1 MATME
6 VRIFG
11 DPVLRQRAHEVE
23 DFDGSLAALAND
35 MLETMRAKDG
45 AGLAANQVGI
55 LKRLFTWEVDLGD
68 EEPDLPGE
76 VGPGGIIGGAVV
88 NPVLLDSSEELQ
100 EGDEG
105 CLSFP
110 GLFYPVDRPL
120 RVEVAHQDLHGDD
133 HTVQLEGFLARV
145 FLHEMDHLN
154 GILFID
160 HLAAHD
166 RKAAMKAMREQRL
179 AEAGE
184 PSAPVAGG
192 LLMGG
197 ARSLGRSGS
206 R

>member
-1 MATME
+1 MATLE

-23 DFDGSLAALAND
+23 DFDGSLVTLAND
-35 MLETMRAKDG
+35 MLQTMRAKDG
-45 AGLAANQVGI
+45 VGLAANQVGI
-55 LKRLFTWEVDLGD
+55 LKRLFTWELDVGEEEAEVLGR
-68 EEPDLPGE
+68 
-76 VGPGGIIGGAVV
+76 VGPGGIVGGAVV

-120 RVEVAHQDLHGDD
+120 RIEVAHQDLAGDE

-160 HLAAHD
+160 HLAEHD
-166 RKAAMKAMREQRL
+166 RKAAMKVMREQRL
-179 AEAGE
+179 AEQGE
-184 PSAPVAGG
+184 APPPVAGG
-192 LLMGG
+192 LLLGG
-197 ARSLGRSGS
+197 VQSERRPGS

>member
-23 DFDGSLAALAND
+23 DFDGSLATLAND
-35 MLETMRAKDG
+35 MFETMRAKDG
-45 AGLAANQVGI
+45 VGLAANQVGI
-55 LKRLFTWEVDLGD
+55 LKRMFTWEVDLGED
-68 EEPDLPGE
+68 EPE
-76 VGPGGIIGGAVV
+76 VVGGAVV

-110 GLFYPVDRPL
+110 GLFYPLDRPL

-179 AEAGE
+179 AEQGE
-184 PSAPVAGG
+184 SAPVAGG
-192 LLMGG
+192 LLLGG
-197 ARSLGRSGS
+197 ARTLGRPGS

>member
-1 MATME
+1 VATLE

-23 DFDGSLAALAND
+23 DFDGSLATLATD
-35 MLETMRAKDG
+35 MFATMRAKDG
-45 AGLAANQVGI
+45 VGLAANQVGI
-55 LKRLFTWEVDLGD
+55 LKRLFTWEVDVG
-68 EEPDLPGE
+68 EEEADL
-76 VGPGGIIGGAVV
+76 IGGAVV
-88 NPVLLDSSEELQ
+88 NPVLLDASEELQ

-120 RVEVAHQDLHGDD
+120 RIEVSHQDLAGDD

-160 HLAAHD
+160 HLAEHD
-166 RKAAMKAMREQRL
+166 RKAAMKVMRERRL

-184 PSAPVAGG
+184 APPPIAGG
-192 LLMGG
+192 LLLGG
-197 ARSLGRSGS
+197 ARTERDRS